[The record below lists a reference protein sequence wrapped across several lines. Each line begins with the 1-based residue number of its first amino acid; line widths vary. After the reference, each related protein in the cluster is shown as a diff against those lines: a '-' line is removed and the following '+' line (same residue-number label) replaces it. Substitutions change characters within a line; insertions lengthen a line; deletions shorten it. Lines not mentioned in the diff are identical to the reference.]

1 MRLLKNGDKCQKV
14 STINIIQRGEV
25 KLSTKKK
32 MIIICLIMIV
42 IALIIAIVIK
52 QNKQNKRADVKIPVL
67 LYHDFVKTVPDND
80 PDNFNY
86 INTPESFEENIKTFL
101 ENGYTVIS
109 MKELA
114 LADNGKIELPS
125 KPLVITFDDGYY
137 SNYEYIFPILKQYQV
152 KASIFIV
159 TDKIG
164 QEIDGIKYLGWEECL
179 EMQNS
184 GLVEICSHSK
194 KHVFYDKRSVRELRD
209 DVKVSYEQI
218 EEHLGKQ
225 DLKIFAYPYGA
236 YTTETVRTLKNN
248 GIDFQ
253 VYDIG
258 MNYFKD
264 LDKNAIKRINIP
276 CEMPGKEIIEEI
288 CDNDLFHKLA

>member
-1 MRLLKNGDKCQKV
+1 MRLLKNGDKCQKM
-14 STINIIQRGEV
+14 STINIIKRGEV

-42 IALIIAIVIK
+42 IAFVIAIVIK

-67 LYHDFVKTVPDND
+67 LYHNFVKTVPDSD

-101 ENGYTVIS
+101 ENGYTIIS

-114 LADNGKIELPS
+114 LADNGKIALPS
-125 KPLVITFDDGYY
+125 KPIVITFDDGYY

-164 QEIDGIKYLGWEECL
+164 QEIDGIKYLNWEECL
-179 EMQNS
+179 EMQKS

-194 KHVFYDKRSVRELRD
+194 KHVFYDKRSVRELCD
-209 DVKVSYEQI
+209 DVKVSYDKI

-236 YTTETVRTLKNN
+236 YTSETVRTLKNS

-258 MNYFKD
+258 INYFKD

-276 CEMPGKEIIEEI
+276 CEMTGKEIIEEI
-288 CDNDLFHKLA
+288 EVYK